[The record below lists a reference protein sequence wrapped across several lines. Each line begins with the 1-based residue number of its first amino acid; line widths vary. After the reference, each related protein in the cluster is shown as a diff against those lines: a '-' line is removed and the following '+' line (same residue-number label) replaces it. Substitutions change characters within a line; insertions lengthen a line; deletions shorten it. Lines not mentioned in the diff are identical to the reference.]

1 MDVRHGMAAAA
12 LLAALAGMGCGAAS
26 AQEKAVWE
34 HGVLEWVRYES
45 ATEHRE
51 RFSWATAAEEI
62 QRDTAAAFFGAI
74 GIEADQRGSAADRV
88 CALDH
93 LSRKG
98 WLLVNRTDIAYT
110 DAGGSA
116 IAERYVLR
124 RRR

>member
-1 MDVRHGMAAAA
+1 MDSRLGMAAAA
-12 LLAALAGMGCGAAS
+12 LLLALAGCGAAS
-26 AQEKAVWE
+26 AQDKVAWE

-45 ATEHRE
+45 ATEGRE

-62 QRDTAAAFFGAI
+62 HRESAAAFFGAI
-74 GIEADQRGSAADRV
+74 GVAADQRGSAADRL

-93 LSRKG
+93 LSRAG

-110 DAGGSA
+110 DVRGSA

>member
-1 MDVRHGMAAAA
+1 MDVRYGIAAA
-12 LLAALAGMGCGAAS
+12 LLASLACTGCGDAA
-26 AQEKAVWE
+26 AQERVAWE

-45 ATEHRE
+45 ATEGRE
-51 RFSWATAAEEI
+51 RFSWATAREEVH
-62 QRDTAAAFFGAI
+62 RDTAAAFFGAI
-74 GIEADQRGSAADRV
+74 GLEADQRGNAADRV
-88 CALDH
+88 SALDH
-93 LSRKG
+93 LSRAG

>member
-1 MDVRHGMAAAA
+1 MDVRHGMAAA
-12 LLAALAGMGCGAAS
+12 LLAALAGSGCGAAS
-26 AQEKAVWE
+26 AQDKVVWE

-45 ATEHRE
+45 ATEGRE

-62 QRDTAAAFFGAI
+62 QRDTATAFFGAI
-74 GIEADQRGSAADRV
+74 GAKADQRGTSADRLS
-88 CALDH
+88 ALDH
-93 LSRKG
+93 LSGAG